1 MEKLKDTILEA
12 ARKVSAKPRITYGE
26 KIEELIDYV
35 VKLLE
40 KDENLSRKYPLRWLA
55 IKLLENDED
64 ALTKIKNSKHRR
76 EILEVIT

>member
-1 MEKLKDTILEA
+1 M
-12 ARKVSAKPRITYGE
+12 
-26 KIEELIDYV
+26 
-35 VKLLE
+35 KLLE